1 MQRSFSQWRSSAYH
15 LKLIRGFVIASAP
28 INSAIAG
35 LSAPPIPVI
44 QNAARNYDGRYGDI
58 IDLSQAV
65 PGYAPPAL
73 LLDHLSEAAGRPEL
87 LGYGNIEGEDAL
99 RSAYA
104 KDLGRSY
111 GARFDSAEVHITSG
125 CNQAFV
131 AAALTVAG
139 PGEKLLLITP
149 FYFNHET
156 TLAMLGIGVEKVAA
170 TAGNG
175 FLPDPDALAAAITPE
190 VKALVCIT
198 PNNPTGAVYPPEL
211 MERLFDLCVE
221 RGIWLMVDET
231 YRDFL
236 PEDQAVPHRL
246 FQRTNWRDHLIGLYS
261 FSKSFC
267 IPGHRL
273 GAITADAQI
282 VANVAKVMDNLQI
295 CAPRAAQV
303 AVAQAMPELTDWRSA
318 NRVEIARR
326 RATLEAVIARLPS
339 WQIETI
345 GAYFS
350 YIRHPFEDAGSSEV
364 AQLLAEKH
372 GVLCLPGAFFGD
384 GQDAF
389 LRLAF
394 ANANCSDLEKLA
406 ARLP

>member
-1 MQRSFSQWRSSAYH
+1 M
-15 LKLIRGFVIASAP
+15 
-28 INSAIAG
+28 
-35 LSAPPIPVI
+35 
-44 QNAARNYDGRYGDI
+44 

-65 PGYAPPAL
+65 PGYAPPATL
-73 LLDHLSEAAGRPEL
+73 LESLRAAAARPEL
-87 LGYGNIEGEDAL
+87 LGYGDIEGEAHF
-99 RSAYA
+99 RQAYA
-104 KDLGRSY
+104 KDLARSY
-111 GARFDSAEVHITSG
+111 DASFDSSEIHITSG

-170 TAGNG
+170 TAEQQ
-175 FLPDPDALAAAITPE
+175 FLPNLEAVAEAITPE
-190 VKALVCIT
+190 TKALVCIT
-198 PNNPTGAVYPPEL
+198 PNNPTGAVYPQEL
-211 MERLFDLCVE
+211 MEGLFDLCVE
-221 RGIWLMVDET
+221 RKLWLIVDET

-236 PEDQAVPHRL
+236 PEGQALPHHL
-246 FQRTNWRDHLIGLYS
+246 FQRANWRDHLIGLYS

-273 GAITADAQI
+273 GAITADARI
-282 VANVAKVMDNLQI
+282 VTNVAKVMDNLQI

-303 AVAQAMPELTDWRSA
+303 AVAEAMPELTDWRDA

-326 RATLEAVIARLPS
+326 RATLEAVIASRPN
-339 WQIETI
+339 WRIESI

-350 YIRHPFEDAGSSEV
+350 YVRHPFDDVSSTEV
-364 AQLLAEKH
+364 AQRLAEER
-372 GVLCLPGAFFGD
+372 GILCLPGAFFGE
-384 GQDAF
+384 GQEAF

-394 ANANCSDLEKLA
+394 ANADSSALEELTD
-406 ARLP
+406 RLP

>member
-1 MQRSFSQWRSSAYH
+1 MSS
-15 LKLIRGFVIASAP
+15 SAP
-28 INSAIAG
+28 INRAVAG

-44 QNAARNYDGRYGDI
+44 QNAARNYDGRHGDL

-65 PGYAPPAL
+65 PGYAPPDL
-73 LLDHLSEAAGRPEL
+73 LLDRLREAAGRPDL
-87 LGYGNIEGEDAL
+87 LGYGDIEGEGIL

-104 KDLGRSY
+104 EDLRQTY
-111 GARFDSAEVHITSG
+111 NAKFESAEVHITSG

-170 TAGNG
+170 KAENG
-175 FLPDPDALAAAITPE
+175 FLPDLEELAAAVTPD

-198 PNNPTGAVYPPEL
+198 PNNPTGAVYPPEE
-211 MERLFDLCVE
+211 MDSLFDLCVE
-221 RGIWLMVDET
+221 RDLWLIVDET

-236 PEDQAVPHRL
+236 PKDQPLPHRL

-273 GAITADAQI
+273 GAITAEASI

-303 AVAQAMPELTDWRSA
+303 AIAKAMPELTDWRRS
-318 NRVEIARR
+318 NRLEIARR
-326 RATLEAVIARLPS
+326 RATLEAVIESLPD
-339 WQIETI
+339 WRIESI

-350 YIRHPFEDAGSSEV
+350 YLRHPFENTGSAEV
-364 AQLLAEKH
+364 AQRLAEER
-372 GVLCLPGAFFGD
+372 GVLCLPGAFFGT
-384 GQDAF
+384 GQEAF

-394 ANANCSDLEKLA
+394 ANADSAALEKLA
-406 ARLP
+406 ERLG

>member
-1 MQRSFSQWRSSAYH
+1 M
-15 LKLIRGFVIASAP
+15 
-28 INSAIAG
+28 
-35 LSAPPIPVI
+35 
-44 QNAARNYDGRYGDI
+44 
-58 IDLSQAV
+58 
-65 PGYAPPAL
+65 PGYAPPPL
-73 LLDHLSEAAGRPEL
+73 LLKCLSEAAGRPEL

-99 RSAYA
+99 RSAYV
-104 KDLGRSY
+104 KDLERSY
-111 GARFDSAEVHITSG
+111 GAPFDSTGFDSAEVHITSG

-170 TAGNG
+170 TADKG
-175 FLPDPDALAAAITPE
+175 FLPAPEELAAAITPE
-190 VKALVCIT
+190 VKALVCVT
-198 PNNPTGAVYPPEL
+198 PNNPTGAVYQPEL
-211 MERLFDLCVE
+211 MEALFDLCVE
-221 RGIWLMVDET
+221 HGIWLLVDET

-236 PEDQAVPHRL
+236 PEGRSVPHRL
-246 FQRTNWRDHLIGLYS
+246 FQRANWRKHLIGLYS

-273 GAITADAQI
+273 GAITADPLI
-282 VANVAKVMDNLQI
+282 VDNVAKVMDNLQI

-303 AVAQAMPELTDWRSA
+303 AVAQAMPDLADWRSA
-318 NRVEIARR
+318 NRIEIARR
-326 RATLEAVIARLPS
+326 RATLEAVISGLPN

-350 YIRHPFEDAGSSEV
+350 YIRHPFEKSSSSEV

-372 GVLCLPGAFFGD
+372 GLLCLPGAFFGN
-384 GQDAF
+384 GQEAF
-389 LRLAF
+389 LRVAF
-394 ANANCSDLEKLA
+394 ANADCSDLEQLA

>member
-1 MQRSFSQWRSSAYH
+1 M
-15 LKLIRGFVIASAP
+15 
-28 INSAIAG
+28 
-35 LSAPPIPVI
+35 I
-44 QNAARNYDGRYGDI
+44 QNAAKGYDGRFGDL

-65 PGYAPPAL
+65 PGYAPPAA
-73 LLDHLSEAAGRPEL
+73 LLDRLSAAAGRPEL
-87 LGYGNIEGEDAL
+87 LGYGNIEGEDLL

-104 KDLGRSY
+104 KDLAHTY
-111 GARFDSAEVHITSG
+111 EAAFDGAEVHITSG

-170 TAGNG
+170 RAENG
-175 FLPDPDALAAAITPE
+175 FLPDPEDLAAAITPE

-198 PNNPTGAVYPPEL
+198 PNNPTGAVYPQAL
-211 MERLFDLCVE
+211 MEQLFDLCAE
-221 RGIWLMVDET
+221 KGLWLLVDET

-236 PEDQAVPHRL
+236 PEDQALPHGL
-246 FQRTNWRDHLIGLYS
+246 FQRPNWREHLIGLYS

-273 GAITADAQI
+273 GAITADAGV

-303 AVAQAMPELTDWRSA
+303 AVAEAMPELTDWRRS
-318 NRVEIARR
+318 NRTEIARR
-326 RATLEAVIARLPS
+326 RASLEAVIAGLPG
-339 WQIETI
+339 WQIESI

-350 YIRHPFEDAGSSEV
+350 YLRHPFEGTGSAEV
-364 AQLLAEKH
+364 AQRLAEAH
-372 GVLCLPGAFFGD
+372 GILCLPGAFFGA
-384 GQDAF
+384 GQEAF

-394 ANANCSDLEKLA
+394 ANAECADLEKLSE
-406 ARLP
+406 RLP

>member
-1 MQRSFSQWRSSAYH
+1 MT
-15 LKLIRGFVIASAP
+15 AP
-28 INSAIAG
+28 TQINQAVAG

-44 QNAARNYDGRYGDI
+44 QKAAGNYDGRHGAL

-65 PGYAPPAL
+65 PGYAPPPL
-73 LLDHLSEAAGRPEL
+73 LLDRLSTAAGRPEL
-87 LGYGNIEGEDAL
+87 LGYGDIEGEATL
-99 RSAYA
+99 RNVYA
-104 KDLGRSY
+104 QDLARSY
-111 GARFDSAEVHITSG
+111 GADFEGTEVHITSG

-170 TAGNG
+170 SPENG
-175 FLPDPDALAAAITPE
+175 FLPDPTELARAITPE

-211 MERLFDLCVE
+211 MGSLFDLCVE
-221 RGIWLMVDET
+221 RGLWLLIDET

-236 PEDQAVPHRL
+236 PADQDLPHGL
-246 FQRTNWRDHLIGLYS
+246 FQRPNWRDHLIGLYS

-273 GAITADAQI
+273 GAVTADARVI
-282 VANVAKVMDNLQI
+282 ENLAKVMDNLQI

-303 AVAQAMPELTDWRSA
+303 AVAEAMPELTDWRRA

-326 RATLEAVIARLPS
+326 RETLEAMMASLPA
-339 WQIETI
+339 WRIESI

-350 YIRHPFEDAGSSEV
+350 YLRHPFEGTGSAEV
-364 AQLLAEKH
+364 ARRLAEER
-372 GVLCLPGAFFGD
+372 GVLCLPGAFFGA
-384 GQDAF
+384 GQEAY

-394 ANANCSDLEKLA
+394 ANADCAALEKLSE
-406 ARLP
+406 RLA